1 MRWNFEKWL
10 VDKKGVPVKH
20 YASGVRVRMHVHM
33 WARAH
38 LPCKC
43 LPGLSGPPARLVWRL
58 LPRPGP
64 PPPPAPPRPAPP
76 LPSRLH
82 VPHTRLRYA
91 CN

>member
-58 LPRPGP
+58 LPRPP
-64 PPPPAPPRPAPP
+64 PPP